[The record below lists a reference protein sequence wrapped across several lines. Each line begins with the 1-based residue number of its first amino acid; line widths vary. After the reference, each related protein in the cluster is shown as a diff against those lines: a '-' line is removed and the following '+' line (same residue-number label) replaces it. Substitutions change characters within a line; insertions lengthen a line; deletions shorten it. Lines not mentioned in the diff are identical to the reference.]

1 MSSTRHNNFWS
12 STHVLCSVSHLIFP
26 WLKSPIIIQSP
37 LLTSLMALCIFS
49 LFCLVMLG
57 QRYTTPLVTVVCPV
71 TNLHQMVSLQ
81 SASSCN
87 CTSYAGIVSL
97 VYRNTLPPLLPILSF
112 LNITQPSSP
121 NSASV
126 ISLFAHDSVILMIWG
141 FISSTIYTII
151 RLKYVSQATFADCR
165 SQFLLDR
172 LGRCLKLIVSYRG
185 TSSHEFASQF
195 GLAFFL
201 YVKNIHKLS
210 RMPTVAELSV
220 E

>member
-1 MSSTRHNNFWS
+1 M
-12 STHVLCSVSHLIFP
+12 
-26 WLKSPIIIQSP
+26 
-37 LLTSLMALCIFS
+37 LLSCIYIFS
-49 LFCLVMLG
+49 NLV
-57 QRYTTPLVTVVCPV
+57 
-71 TNLHQMVSLQ
+71 
-81 SASSCN
+81 
-87 CTSYAGIVSL
+87 
-97 VYRNTLPPLLPILSF
+97 
-112 LNITQPSSP
+112 
-121 NSASV
+121 
-126 ISLFAHDSVILMIWG
+126 
-141 FISSTIYTII
+141 IYTII
-151 RLKYVSQATFADCR
+151 RLKSVSQATFADCR